1 MLALLALTL
10 AGCQVPQLNPG
21 RVSAVAIGAHAG
33 WFRRVNGRWPV
44 DFAEL
49 NRLDCPRMD
58 DEYFSDAYT
67 HGPQPARDTGLCNVL
82 SELPYVVT
90 MHARGRDLRVVIDR
104 KKGPMVCSLVVLA
117 PTMASARELSPLI
130 RLKLFSFDCPGEGK
144 AF

>member
-49 NRLDCPRMD
+49 IRLDCPRMD
-58 DEYFSDAYT
+58 DGNFSAAST
-67 HGPQPARDTGLCNVL
+67 FEPLPARDTGRCNVL
-82 SELPYVVT
+82 SELPYAVS
-90 MHARGRDLRVVIDR
+90 MEARGRDLGVVVLR
-104 KKGPMVCSLVVLA
+104 KKGPIVCSLVVLA